1 MISIL
6 LIQTVKL
13 ISLIKDNAVHAG
25 LIQELLN
32 SVTDF
37 AKIELMQDKT
47 QISLF
52 NIPQTL
58 SLCAMPMDQTIMVVM
73 EVI

>member
-1 MISIL
+1 MSKQTIMISIQ
-6 LIQTVKL
+6 LIQTVKH

-37 AKIELMQDKT
+37 AKIELMQDKAKM
-47 QISLF
+47 SLF
-52 NIPQTL
+52 NILLIP
-58 SLCAMPMDQTIMVVM
+58 
-73 EVI
+73 